1 MATPEPLAKLP
12 KDITSLTGMIPEIGR
27 SLTSVS
33 VDRWFREPS
42 LAEINYL
49 RTIDLDWKIS
59 FTKSGTFTILFIF
72 NKRKETWVML
82 DAGISLNVR
91 IANMLEPRPKPVIE
105 DIHRMVRFPTFFWT
119 NPSDSEIKTFGPPD
133 ATRENTIFFK
143 LGSGQNILAISNPE
157 LGKKATLRYSP
168 ERIPGPVE
176 TQNGKYS
183 LVPFLDLTWTLRDW
197 LTQEKPSSAAI
208 RLLGAP
214 SNDTPVHEILTALLQ
229 AYVDSSESLANSASD
244 DLFLP

>member
-1 MATPEPLAKLP
+1 
-12 KDITSLTGMIPEIGR
+12 
-27 SLTSVS
+27 
-33 VDRWFREPS
+33 
-42 LAEINYL
+42 
-49 RTIDLDWKIS
+49 
-59 FTKSGTFTILFIF
+59 
-72 NKRKETWVML
+72 
-82 DAGISLNVR
+82 
-91 IANMLEPRPKPVIE
+91 
-105 DIHRMVRFPTFFWT
+105 
-119 NPSDSEIKTFGPPD
+119 IKTFGPPD

-244 DLFLP
+244 DLFLPYVIDRYDLSLNLRLRADGSLAEKKEEEQFRLILD